1 MLFERELK
9 QNHGISAYIDTQ
21 RRDSAVQFPERLR
34 EAIRNCD
41 VFVCILAPTTLASE
55 WVREEIRVAWEAAK
69 PMVPVCQEAFVFPD
83 SAHEVEAHIRA
94 LLNYECVH
102 LLDRRNIHVDHTISD
117 LARMVQA
124 SVAPS

>member
-1 MLFERELK
+1 VAGALSCAANRRLLDEPRPGTPRTIPDAQIESV
-9 QNHGISAYIDTQ
+9 ISK
-21 RRDSAVQFPERLR
+21 
-34 EAIRNCD
+34 
-41 VFVCILAPTTLASE
+41 
-55 WVREEIRVAWEAAK
+55 AAK

-83 SAHEVEAHIRA
+83 SAQEVEAHIRA

-124 SVAPS
+124 SVAPR